1 MTLVD
6 TMIPFDSSWSV
17 DEITAR
23 FPQTMPVFSRFG
35 IDMCCGGDV
44 SLAAAADRDG
54 ADLTQLMEALQGA
67 APTPIGERST
77 A

>member
-6 TMIPFDSSWSV
+6 TMIPFDSSWTV
-17 DEITAR
+17 DEITTR
-23 FPQTMPVFSRFG
+23 FPETMPVFSRFG

-44 SLAAAADRDG
+44 TLAAAADRDG
-54 ADLTQLMEALQGA
+54 ADLTQLMGALQVV
-67 APTPIGERST
+67 APTPVGERST